1 MIFFTVL
8 SIYLVD
14 MDRHVIDM
22 IAEGMIDVKAAVVD
36 MAAAEADLVV
46 VTTAHVSYSVIFNNM
61 DFMFWF
67 RWPWRIRWRS

>member
-46 VTTAHVSYSVIFNNM
+46 VTTAHVSYFQQHGFYVLV
-61 DFMFWF
+61 
-67 RWPWRIRWRS
+67 